1 MMQTLYLGL
10 ESYFWVICQLLFN
23 WFTINIVFF
32 FCHNVQ
38 ICDQLGLK

>member
-23 WFTINIVFF
+23 WFTILFF

-38 ICDQLGLK
+38 ISDQLGLK